1 MRISRRQFVQS
12 SLVGSIAF
20 TSIASAGIL
29 FPKPAESFP
38 LIFLLLRTLSS
49 GAAFL
54 SVRLHSAGRDVSL
67 LRGLSNEES
76 LQIQLADQE
85 YVERAFTRDRT
96 EIARIPESAYR
107 AYERMD
113 DWGPNVGFA
122 FTQRYDSST
131 SAAKVSGPTMAAVY
145 KSMELMGKSGIS
157 RDLIA
162 ASMLP
167 LRSQYDDWCEWTG
180 DSYNRQSI
188 CYTNYRTLL
197 GEVTSTYELI
207 QPGKGGQ
214 GNVEL
219 IVDAGGQPQR
229 RFSVQVQF

>member
-1 MRISRRQFVQS
+1 MSLSRRQFLQT
-12 SLVGSIAF
+12 SLVVSVAF
-20 TSIASAGIL
+20 TSTLSTGIL

-49 GAAFL
+49 RAAFS
-54 SVRLHSAGRDVSL
+54 SVRLHSAGRDVSI

-107 AYERMD
+107 AYEKMD
-113 DWGPNVGFA
+113 KWGPNVGFA
-122 FTQRYDSST
+122 FTQRYDSSV
-131 SAAKVSGPTMAAVY
+131 SAAKVSGPTMAAIY
-145 KSMELMGKSGIS
+145 KAMELMGQTGIS
-157 RDLIA
+157 RNLIA

-180 DSYNRQSI
+180 DSYNRQNI

-207 QPGKGGQ
+207 QPGRGGQ

-229 RFSVQVQF
+229 RFLVQIQF